1 MNQKEPVDR
10 IDAIAHVARVIK
22 VPLAVVSRPERM
34 LALQYCDEFKITAKE
49 LIDYSYKKMMER

>member
-22 VPLAVVSRPERM
+22 IPLAVMSRPERL
-34 LALQYCDEFKITAKE
+34 LALKYCDEFKITSKE
-49 LIDYSYKKMMER
+49 IIEYCHKKMMER

>member
-1 MNQKEPVDR
+1 MPHKDSVDR
-10 IDAIAHVARVIK
+10 NDAIEHIARVIK